1 MKNPIEFLRR
11 GIITAFALSAIAGAV
26 HANTVTY
33 VLYET
38 IDVFGDPVMNVN
50 YSEQMVS
57 KAMFEPLVSDFDARA
72 PEGEKS
78 GLRPALATEWGPVEG
93 NDNAWRF
100 KLREGV
106 TFHNG
111 VPFTAE
117 AVKWSIERPFEEGFP
132 SGDKFVGVAI
142 DHVEIVNDHEV
153 IIHTTKPVPILPERL
168 SRNGAFIMEPGHY
181 EAIGNIDDYRLNPM
195 GTGPYKLNE
204 YRPDDRLILDRHD
217 DYWGWPEEANIEQLV
232 FRNIPE
238 ESTALAELID
248 GEVDLVRL
256 RPDLVETAENAE
268 GVNTIVAPS
277 LVRGMLGLNMDMYE
291 ELRDPRVRQAL
302 NYAID
307 REELVD
313 ALAFGDQDLQMG
325 NVVNPPNNNPNVD
338 PYSFDLEKARELL
351 AEAGYPDGFTID
363 TIDVMTPESFNYAE
377 IAAGYWRAIGVNVG
391 EVRQLDWS
399 VVRERWAQRTL
410 SVHAFAWSAAENT
423 PETDMWAVHDERQ
436 TNSTHWATY
445 SDRYPEWEDMYSEL
459 ARTIDPD
466 RRKELNYAMQEILHE
481 DPPWVYTYLMPIPM
495 GVNERIGGY
504 YPHPSMLIEDWASIY
519 VKE

>member
-1 MKNPIEFLRR
+1 MKNPIKFLRR

-57 KAMFEPLVSDFDARA
+57 KAMFEPLVWDFDARA

-93 NDNAWRF
+93 NDNAWSF

-132 SGDKFVGVAI
+132 SGDKFLDVPI

-153 IIHTTKPVPILPERL
+153 IIHTTEPVPILPERL

-268 GVNTIVAPS
+268 GVTTIVAPS
-277 LVRGMLGLNMDMYE
+277 LVRGMLGLNMDIYE
-291 ELRDPRVRQAL
+291 ELRDQRVRQAL

-313 ALAFGDQDLQMG
+313 ALAFGNQDLQMV
-325 NVVNPPNNNPNVD
+325 NVVNSPNNNPNLD
-338 PYSFDLEKARELL
+338 PYPFDLEKARELL

-377 IAAGYWRAIGVNVG
+377 IAAGYWQAIGVNVG

-399 VVRERWAQRTL
+399 VVRERWGQRTL

-423 PETDMWAVHDERQ
+423 PETDMWAVHDDRQ

-445 SDRYPEWEDMYSEL
+445 SDRYPEWENMYSEL

-481 DPPWVYTYLMPIPM
+481 DPPWLYTYLMPIPM

-504 YPHPSMLIEDWASIY
+504 YPHPSMLLEDWASIY